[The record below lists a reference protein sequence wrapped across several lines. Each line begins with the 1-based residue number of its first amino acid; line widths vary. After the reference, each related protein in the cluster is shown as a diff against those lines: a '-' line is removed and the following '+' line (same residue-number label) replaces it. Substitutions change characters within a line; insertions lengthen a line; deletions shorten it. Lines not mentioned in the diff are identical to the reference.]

1 MFTIIVLSCLTVNNI
16 ITAINNQEIK
26 EVHCAN
32 IEIIRAMHDTCT
44 DPALDQV
51 LSLEDEYQLCD

>member
-1 MFTIIVLSCLTVNNI
+1 MNALIIKHEAL
-16 ITAINNQEIK
+16 

-44 DPALDQV
+44 DPALDHV
-51 LSLEDEYQLCD
+51 LSLEDEYRLCD